1 MLLFQQMGVLFV
13 FMILGFMCGK
23 IKVLSDESTKAI
35 SWIVVNIANPALII
49 SASVNNDGTI
59 KGIELLITFG
69 IAIAVFVF
77 LILIAFVIPIILRVK
92 RADTGIFRVMTIF
105 SNIGFMGFPVISAIY
120 GSGALL
126 YASLFL
132 FPYNILI
139 YTYGIMAMRKNQDKK
154 EKVQIKKIINIGV
167 ISCVLS
173 MGIYLSGVKMPA
185 FVSSSVSYLSGL
197 TAPLSMMVIGQS
209 MIHIKFR
216 ELFTDVRLLVFSLIK
231 LIIIPIAG
239 ILILRLFIHDE
250 IILGVSMI
258 MLATP
263 VGSMTA
269 MLAQQY
275 DGDYAL
281 ASKAVALTT
290 IISVGT
296 IPLVSTTL

>member
-1 MLLFQQMGVLFV
+1 
-13 FMILGFMCGK
+13 
-23 IKVLSDESTKAI
+23 
-35 SWIVVNIANPALII
+35 
-49 SASVNNDGTI
+49 
-59 KGIELLITFG
+59 
-69 IAIAVFVF
+69 
-77 LILIAFVIPIILRVK
+77 
-92 RADTGIFRVMTIF
+92 
-105 SNIGFMGFPVISAIY
+105 
-120 GSGALL
+120 
-126 YASLFL
+126 
-132 FPYNILI
+132 
-139 YTYGIMAMRKNQDKK
+139 
-154 EKVQIKKIINIGV
+154 
-167 ISCVLS
+167 
-173 MGIYLSGVKMPA
+173 MPA